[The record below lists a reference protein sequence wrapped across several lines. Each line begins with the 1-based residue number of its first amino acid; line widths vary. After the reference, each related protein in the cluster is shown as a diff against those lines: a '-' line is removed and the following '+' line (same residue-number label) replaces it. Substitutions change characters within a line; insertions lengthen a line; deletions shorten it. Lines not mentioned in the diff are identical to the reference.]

1 MACSEAEIKVAIKK
15 KDCLESLIFRSLASS
30 RSSDSD
36 VCKGFR
42 LSVSLPTSRR
52 KPFCYWALPR
62 VFDCLRGKLG
72 NNKNSSIIIFVS
84 PLITTHVHA
93 EVIISS
99 LTFHCA
105 MTFEQESPDRIL
117 RS

>member
-1 MACSEAEIKVAIKK
+1 MADSEAEIKVAIKN
-15 KDCLESLIFRSLASS
+15 DRLESLIFRRLASS

-36 VCKGFR
+36 VCKGFG
-42 LSVSLPTSRR
+42 LFVSLPTGRR
-52 KPFCYWALPR
+52 KSFCYRALPR

-72 NNKNSSIIIFVS
+72 NNKNSLIIIVVS
-84 PLITTHVHA
+84 ALMTTHVHP
-93 EVIISS
+93 EMIIFS
-99 LTFHCA
+99 LTFHRA